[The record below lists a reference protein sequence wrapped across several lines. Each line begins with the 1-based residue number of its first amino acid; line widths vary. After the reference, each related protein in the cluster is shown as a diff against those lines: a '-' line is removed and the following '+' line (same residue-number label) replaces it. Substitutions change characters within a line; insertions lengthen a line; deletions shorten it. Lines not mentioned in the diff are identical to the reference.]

1 MMKWLMKYQITTKK
15 ASFGIGQKKE
25 KAEEPKY
32 SDRSVEV
39 KRTQPSNYYENK
51 TENHY
56 SRTLKKKT
64 V

>member
-51 TENHY
+51 TENH
-56 SRTLKKKT
+56 
-64 V
+64 